1 MPNKSGN
8 PLPSSRKKQA
18 VELGARVAVA
28 VERIGSLVKAAKI
41 VGVTDEAV
49 ARWRDGASRA
59 PFDGI
64 VALCQAS
71 DLSIEWMATG
81 KGQRDSTPPLDHIAP
96 GQNEA
101 GGNMLQIME
110 SDTLSEQAMV
120 LLQRL
125 DIEAAAGAGAVVASE
140 EVAEMV
146 AFSAAWLRER
156 HITPRSARLLTARG
170 DSMEPTIRDGDTL
183 IVDTAIS
190 MAVDNGIYCIAYNG
204 VLLVKR
210 IFMKRTGGLVISSDN
225 KLGGL
230 DEEIEPH
237 ELPELHIAGR
247 VMWFGRTI

>member
-1 MPNKSGN
+1 
-8 PLPSSRKKQA
+8 
-18 VELGARVAVA
+18 
-28 VERIGSLVKAAKI
+28 
-41 VGVTDEAV
+41 
-49 ARWRDGASRA
+49 
-59 PFDGI
+59 
-64 VALCQAS
+64 
-71 DLSIEWMATG
+71 
-81 KGQRDSTPPLDHIAP
+81 
-96 GQNEA
+96 
-101 GGNMLQIME
+101 MLQIME